1 MIKSIL
7 WSIKLLEIPSSFIP
21 KTSINKTNRNI
32 ATKQA
37 KRLIRIKLTHFVNQL
52 RNFI

>member
-37 KRLIRIKLTHFVNQL
+37 KKKAKFKDKTYVAKSDARI
-52 RNFI
+52 